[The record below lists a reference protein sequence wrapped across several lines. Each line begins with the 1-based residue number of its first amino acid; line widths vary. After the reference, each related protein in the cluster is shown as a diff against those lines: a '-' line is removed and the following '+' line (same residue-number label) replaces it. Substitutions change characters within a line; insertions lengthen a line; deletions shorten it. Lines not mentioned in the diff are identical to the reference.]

1 MTERDEAWSAT
12 HRESMDELAARVTNF
27 LQSLAQRSENNILV
41 VSHGVFIEVCLNR
54 FCPAALGYGSRRVY
68 NCDMF
73 AGECVS
79 FQGRFLRL
87 QHFRQIR

>member
-12 HRESMDELAARVTNF
+12 HRESMDELGARVTNF
-27 LQSLAQRSENNILV
+27 LQTLAQRSETNILV

-54 FCPAALGYGSRRVY
+54 FCPAALGHGSRRVY

-79 FQGRFLRL
+79 IQGRFLRL